1 MQSRFIRCFLTCDV
15 QWFSSLWGCLE
26 RYSLAVSFMYIYV
39 VFVCVWILGILIY
52 KTKRTQCHIPWAIIN
67 KCQMLSLKLFLFAG
81 SICSGTTSLERS
93 PEHFGKSRYYEKPSV
108 GVRLGCIGWILN
120 MLETVDERSHPANQL
135 RLVVYPIIYRVL
147 HIPGQDFFHQQSVLY
162 NMFLSFLT
170 PYVNGK
176 LAQFLYAHF

>member
-1 MQSRFIRCFLTCDV
+1 
-15 QWFSSLWGCLE
+15 
-26 RYSLAVSFMYIYV
+26 
-39 VFVCVWILGILIY
+39 
-52 KTKRTQCHIPWAIIN
+52 
-67 KCQMLSLKLFLFAG
+67 
-81 SICSGTTSLERS
+81 
-93 PEHFGKSRYYEKPSV
+93 
-108 GVRLGCIGWILN
+108 